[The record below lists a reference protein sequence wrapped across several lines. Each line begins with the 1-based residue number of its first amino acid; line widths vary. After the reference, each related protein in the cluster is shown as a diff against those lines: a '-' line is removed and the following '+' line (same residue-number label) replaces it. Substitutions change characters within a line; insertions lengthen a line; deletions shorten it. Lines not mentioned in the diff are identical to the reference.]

1 MSSFTGFHFRG
12 VAAGAHHTVA
22 VTAEGYVYA
31 WGKGSD
37 GQLGLGTRIHHT
49 SPRLIPGLGGAD
61 SPQQGQ
67 CCGGDGRHGLADM
80 GMVVDVACGAFH
92 SCALTSR
99 GTVFVWGL
107 RPGFSCV
114 LVSVLPP
121 ASFRFPS
128 RTKKLAVRMLR

>member
-22 VTAEGYVYA
+22 VTAEGYVWA

-80 GMVVDVACGAFH
+80 GMVVDVACGAYH

-128 RTKKLAVRMLR
+128 RTKKLAVRMLC

>member
-37 GQLGLGTRIHHT
+37 GQLGLGTRTHHT

-61 SPQQGQ
+61 SPKQEQ
-67 CCGGDGRHGLADM
+67 CCGGDGRLA
-80 GMVVDVACGAFH
+80 GMVVDVACGAYH